1 MDGALTAVKD
11 MASLQVV
18 ETEDFCQLIANDD
31 SYCTVELEDKKP
43 VVLGRG
49 PLTAITDECCSKA
62 QPAQVPILVS
72 IGYANVLQGH
82 LYLHVG

>member
-1 MDGALTAVKD
+1 MDGALTPVKD

-49 PLTAITDECCSKA
+49 PLTAITDEHCSK
-62 QPAQVPILVS
+62 AQVPILS
-72 IGYANVLQGH
+72 
-82 LYLHVG
+82 LYRICQCFTGTPLSSCRLR

>member
-1 MDGALTAVKD
+1 MDGAVTAVKD

-18 ETEDFCQLIANDD
+18 ETEDFCQLIANDN
-31 SYCTVELEDKKP
+31 SYSTVELEDKKP

-49 PLTAITDECCSKA
+49 PLTAISDEHCSK
-62 QPAQVPILVS
+62 AQVPILVS
-72 IGYANVLQGH
+72 IGYVNVLQGH